1 MTLPT
6 FAHPWF
12 LLLFLLLPVLAW
24 LKGKRG
30 QQSAFLYSSVQLV
43 RPVANI
49 SQWSPGRVL
58 LALRWLVLAVM
69 IIALARPQLTRS
81 ETSVRA
87 SGVDIVMAID
97 LSGSMAADEM
107 ADRLSI
113 VLPVD
118 RNYHTAAGFV
128 LSQLGHLPE
137 IGESF
142 DSQGWRFE
150 VVDLDGRRIDKIMTR
165 RIAAGRRRATI

>member
-1 MTLPT
+1 AIRSHCSCCHGRKRSAYPRTRQPRHARMTLPT

-97 LSGSMAADEM
+97 LSGSMAA
-107 ADRLSI
+107 
-113 VLPVD
+113 
-118 RNYHTAAGFV
+118 
-128 LSQLGHLPE
+128 
-137 IGESF
+137 
-142 DSQGWRFE
+142 
-150 VVDLDGRRIDKIMTR
+150 
-165 RIAAGRRRATI
+165 